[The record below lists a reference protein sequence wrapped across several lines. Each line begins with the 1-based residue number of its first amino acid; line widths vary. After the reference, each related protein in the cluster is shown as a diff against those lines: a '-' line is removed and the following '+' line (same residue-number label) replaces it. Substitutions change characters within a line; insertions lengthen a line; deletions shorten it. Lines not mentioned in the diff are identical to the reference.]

1 MAEPSSQPPPDPLA
15 LWREWAAQ
23 AEEQWNRYFNQVMG
37 SETFAAAMGRSLEAM
52 LALQQRLAQ
61 QFEVVLK
68 AWNLPTRSDIAA
80 LGERLA
86 HIEQRLDELAARLA
100 QVESTGRSAG

>member
-1 MAEPSSQPPPDPLA
+1 MAESSSQPPPDPIA

-61 QFEVVLK
+61 QFEAVLK
-68 AWNLPTRSDIAA
+68 ALNLPTRSDLAA

-86 HIEQRLDELAARLA
+86 HIERRLDELAARLA
-100 QVESTGRSAG
+100 PEESAGRTGG

>member
-1 MAEPSSQPPPDPLA
+1 MAEPSSQPPLDPLT

-23 AEEQWNRYFNQVMG
+23 AEEQWNRYFNQIMG
-37 SETFAAAMGRSLEAM
+37 SETFAAMGRSLEAM
-52 LALQQRLAQ
+52 FALQQRLAQ
-61 QFEVVLK
+61 QFEAVLK

-86 HIEQRLDELAARLA
+86 HIEQRLDEIAARLA
-100 QVESTGRSAG
+100 GEESAARTAG